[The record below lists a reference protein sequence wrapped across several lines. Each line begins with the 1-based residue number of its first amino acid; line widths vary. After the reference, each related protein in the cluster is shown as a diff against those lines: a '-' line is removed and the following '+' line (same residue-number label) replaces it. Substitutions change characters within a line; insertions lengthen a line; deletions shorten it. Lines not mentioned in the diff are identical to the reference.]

1 MITQKLSTENDT
13 TFLAYQKL
21 ADSTSGAH
29 DSLDRN
35 EARLAI
41 AGLGL
46 AGEAGEVADEIKK
59 VIGHGHKLDEDK
71 LIKEIGD
78 VLWYAAEMCSAL
90 GVSLDYVAKKN
101 IEKLKARYPEGFSR
115 ERSINRVR

>member
-29 DSLDRN
+29 DSLDRKS
-35 EARLAI
+35 ARLAI

-46 AGEAGEVADEIKK
+46 AGEAGEVADEVKK
-59 VIGHGHKLDEDK
+59 IIGHGHALDEDK

-101 IEKLKARYPEGFSR
+101 IEKLRARYPEGFSR